1 MDEVEKVALF
11 RPLPFHVRLATILK
25 PGELVVGHI
34 HIIMD
39 ITLEHIMVVR
49 EHS

>member
-1 MDEVEKVALF
+1 MDEMEDMALF
-11 RPLPFHVRLATILK
+11 RPLPFHVRPATISK
-25 PGELVVGHI
+25 PGEHVVGHI

-39 ITLEHIMVVR
+39 ITLEHTMVVR